1 MLNIRR
7 YQSTDRDVVWELHNA
22 AIGPTGAHLG
32 SDSWYDDV
40 LHIEEVYLQNG
51 GEYLVGEYEGQV
63 VAMGALKRT
72 TAERAEV
79 KRMRVSP
86 AYQGRGFGQAILEV
100 LEQKAK
106 ELGYTTLHLDTGVT
120 MVAAQK
126 LYRKNGYQ
134 ETSRGTIANVEVI
147 FFEKSIA

>member
-1 MLNIRR
+1 MLDIRR
-7 YQSTDRDVVWELHNA
+7 YQSADRDSVWELHNA

-32 SDSWYDDV
+32 SDAWYDDV

-134 ETSRGTIANVEVI
+134 ETSRGSIADVDVI